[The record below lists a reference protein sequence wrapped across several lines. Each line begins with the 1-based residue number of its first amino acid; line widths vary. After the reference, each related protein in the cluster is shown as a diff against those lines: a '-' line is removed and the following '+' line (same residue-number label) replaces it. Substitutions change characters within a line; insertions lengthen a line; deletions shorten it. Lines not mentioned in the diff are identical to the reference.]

1 MKNIA
6 TRRNFINTL
15 FSGRNGLDV
24 ALAPDISKVYLDDF
38 PIRKKLK
45 NKKGEIN
52 LFDFIESFEPPLGSP
67 VIPTGAEDNYRFTH
81 DYLVTVGA
89 EGYKPEVVLTPPAG
103 SVLDYSVSE
112 AIPTENPL
120 EWIVRVSVQT
130 PPGDEVTENV
140 SADFYAIPVGIE
152 EEQMESSFAIGK
164 IMNSAYGTDINYKLN
179 EPMKV
184 EAKVFDM
191 SGKLVDVLSNQK
203 QPEGKNTLH
212 WNSYEHAAG
221 AYIVTIQAGQNKP
234 ASVKLVKP

>member
-1 MKNIA
+1 MK
-6 TRRNFINTL
+6 TQSRRQLLKHL
-15 FSGRNGLDV
+15 FSGRSKFNPSPTAGVSEIYVENTLLNKTNG
-24 ALAPDISKVYLDDF
+24 
-38 PIRKKLK
+38 RE
-45 NKKGEIN
+45 GETI
-52 LFDFIESFEPPLGSP
+52 FDFIESFEPPLGSP
-67 VIPTGAEDNYRFTH
+67 VIPTGAEDNYKFTH

-130 PPGDEVTENV
+130 PPGEEVTENV

-191 SGKLVDVLSNQK
+191 SGKLVDVLSNQN
-203 QPEGKNTLH
+203 QSEGKHTLH